1 MSHPSAPDYL
11 QLFATHGRD
20 FGDVYLDP
28 TDDRYRELFE
38 QACRLLLQESDFNRS
53 MPQEFRRT
61 ARQWTEGD
69 LATLNHMS
77 DAQNRHFMLSDLYD
91 YVHLRHAMGGPG
103 W

>member
-1 MSHPSAPDYL
+1 MHSPSAADYL
-11 QLFATHGRD
+11 QIFASHGRD
-20 FGDVYLDP
+20 FGAVYLD
-28 TDDRYRELFE
+28 TEGDRYRELFDA
-38 QACRLLLQESDFNRS
+38 ACRLLLAESAFNLA

-61 ARQWTEGD
+61 ARQWLEGD

-91 YVHLRHAMGGPG
+91 YVHLRHAMGGAG